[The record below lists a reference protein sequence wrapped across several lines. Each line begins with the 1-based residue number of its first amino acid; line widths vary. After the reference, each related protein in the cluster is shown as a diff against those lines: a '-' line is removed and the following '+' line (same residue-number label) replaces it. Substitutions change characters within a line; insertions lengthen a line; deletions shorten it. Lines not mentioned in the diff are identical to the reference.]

1 MKTYDIEIHREHGT
15 IQQFKS
21 LTEDELQGIENLL
34 EDDEELHIVMIH
46 DHYEPKYDLTLGFP
60 RRIEEK

>member
-15 IQQFKS
+15 IQQLKS

-46 DHYEPKYDLTLGFP
+46 EDEPKFDLSLGFP
-60 RRIEEK
+60 RRIENE